1 MFAICPAM
9 NVKAIK
15 AIDMQSFRMILNR
28 FTRTVYVMDL
38 TKTVIDERRE
48 MCERHERRYKTVG
61 KRSVFKIED

>member
-1 MFAICPAM
+1 
-9 NVKAIK
+9 
-15 AIDMQSFRMILNR
+15 MQSFRMILNR
-28 FTRTVYVMDL
+28 FTRTVYTMDL